1 MLKKSIWYYF
11 LQKWMPFSI
20 LWQYLQ
26 VLHLQVKT
34 FFKYTRKYYHNTYE
48 YCHNTCEYT
57 GILIIRSIHLPQT
70 DNVKSLMKSRQD
82 LIHSNSDGSNLFY
95 QTSSELK
102 HHFSNIE
109 LLKRAFPRF
118 TKLLIKQTQTSFFRT
133 SNELPKVQEW

>member
-109 LLKRAFPRF
+109 LL
-118 TKLLIKQTQTSFFRT
+118 TQTSFFRT